1 MYTVYKHVNKINGK
15 VYVGQTAY
23 SVSRRWRKNGSG
35 YKIGIFKSAIQK
47 YGWNNFEHIIIKEG
61 LTKEEANELEIKL
74 IREYKDLGI
83 SYNITDGGE
92 GFLSFKMSDEAK
104 AKISKIHKGKK
115 LPESM
120 KLQASLRFK
129 GIPLSDEHKSRISA
143 ALIGKTKSEV
153 AKRHMRENHKLHD
166 LVKIMKCNKENNVI
180 CIYESIAEASRDT
193 GVLQTHISRCARGK
207 RPSAGGFIWKYYKE
221 NETVQI

>member
-35 YKIGIFKSAIQK
+35 YKIGIFKLAIQK
-47 YGWNNFEHIIIKEG
+47 YGWDNFEHIIIEEG
-61 LTKEEANELEIKL
+61 LTKEEANELEIRL

-92 GFLSFKMSDEAK
+92 GFLGFKMSDEAK

-129 GIPLSDEHKSRISA
+129 GTPLSNEHKSRISA
-143 ALIGKTKSEV
+143 ALVGKPKSEV
-153 AKRHMRENHKLHD
+153 AKRHMRRNHKLHD
-166 LVKIMKCNKENNVI
+166 LVKIMKCDKENNVI
-180 CIYESIAEASRDT
+180 CTYESIAEASRDT

-207 RPSAGGFIWKYYKE
+207 RPSAGGFIWKHYKE